1 MQSLFLYP
9 SHVVHNLS
17 VLMLLSTSFFLQ
29 DLLLLIQFHNLASV
43 PLRPIRS
50 QNKSSRHYEC
60 RQSNWSGI
68 QGNLF
73 VVLLWS
79 SSSISFES
87 FWSHHR
93 SFFDDENLLSDLFFY
108 VVGKRNRR
116 RIWCI
121 NRTYHF

>member
-9 SHVVHNLS
+9 SHAVHNLS
-17 VLMLLSTSFFLQ
+17 VLMLLSSSFFLQ

-50 QNKSSRHYEC
+50 QNKSSRRYEC
-60 RQSNWSGI
+60 RQSNWNDI
-68 QGNLF
+68 PGNVF
-73 VVLLWS
+73 VVLLLWS
-79 SSSISFES
+79 SSSSFES

-108 VVGKRNRR
+108 IFVKR
-116 RIWCI
+116 
-121 NRTYHF
+121 